1 LPIEVAKA
9 SPLWV
14 HGPFSSEFLAMA
26 VTMSIEKM
34 VVVSNPLGLHL
45 RPADMLARAAAR
57 FQCMIEIEK
66 DGQAID
72 GKSIMSILTLG
83 AQQGTQL
90 QLRAIGEDAPQAIE
104 ALSELF
110 ENGFEDSELTP
121 DTSGEARPG

>member
-1 LPIEVAKA
+1 MPIEKV
-9 SPLWV
+9 
-14 HGPFSSEFLAMA
+14 
-26 VTMSIEKM
+26 

-90 QLRAIGEDAPQAIE
+90 QLRAIGEDASQAIE

-110 ENGFEDSELTP
+110 ESGFDDTELTP
-121 DTSGEARPG
+121 SNTG